1 MPGTLPPRSTVSWQ
15 LLPLLRRQP
24 PLRQKSKP
32 EHSTRTRSPTTYGR
46 CMTSTARVISL
57 ARVIIRNRT
66 RRRVQR
72 KFTRGICRKFAT
84 RTTTMC
90 ATSTLGDSGQIYP
103 QTIYYTG
110 NGTADGIFKI
120 SFSTSTRPDPYVSY
134 KPLFKV
140 TTNYRISNCC
150 YERDDSA
157 RVRSLVHG
165 R

>member
-24 PLRQKSKP
+24 PLRQKSKL

-72 KFTRGICRKFAT
+72 KFTRGICSKFAT

-90 ATSTLGDSGQIYP
+90 ATSTLRTAGKYIRKLFITPAMAPLTAFSKYHFPLRRVPIRTLATSRSSKSP
-103 QTIYYTG
+103 PTI
-110 NGTADGIFKI
+110 
-120 SFSTSTRPDPYVSY
+120 VS
-134 KPLFKV
+134 
-140 TTNYRISNCC
+140 R
-150 YERDDSA
+150 R
-157 RVRSLVHG
+157 
-165 R
+165 